1 MNPHEDALYRLR
13 VAAEFLDAA
22 ERDFAQGDW
31 ARCVQQSQIAA
42 ENAAKAILAQV
53 DPVPQTHEP
62 HHQLEELLA
71 TMPELSADVVTAVN
85 VVIAACQHLG
95 RREHV
100 LATYG
105 DEKRRLAPSQIFHQP
120 EATKAIRH
128 ARNAVSNAEQ
138 VINYFHQP
146 SNEGI
151 GN

>member
-13 VAAEFLDAA
+13 VASEFLDAA
-22 ERDFAQGDW
+22 ELALNNSRW
-31 ARCVQQSQIAA
+31 ALCEQQAQIAV

-62 HHQLEELLA
+62 HHQLEALLA
-71 TMPELSADVVTAVN
+71 TMPELPPDVVAAIN
-85 VVIAACQHLG
+85 VVIAACRQLG

-120 EATKAIRH
+120 EATAAIEH

-138 VINYFHQP
+138 VINYFQTA
-146 SNEGI
+146 
-151 GN
+151 

>member
-22 ERDFAQGDW
+22 ERSFAQRDW
-31 ARCVQQSQIAA
+31 ARCVQQAQITV

-53 DPVPQTHEP
+53 DPVPHTHEP

-71 TMPELSADVVTAVN
+71 TMPKLPADVVTSVKI
-85 VVIAACQHLG
+85 VIAACQHLG
-95 RREHV
+95 SREHV

-105 DEKRRLAPSQIFHQP
+105 DEEKRLAPSEIFHQP
-120 EATKAIRH
+120 EATAAIER

-146 SNEGI
+146 SNKRI

>member
-13 VAAEFLDAA
+13 VASEFLDRA
-22 ERDFAQGDW
+22 ERNFAQDDW
-31 ARCVQQSQIAA
+31 AGCVQQAQIAA

-62 HHQLEELLA
+62 HHQLEALLA
-71 TMPELSADVVTAVN
+71 TMPELPPDVVAAIN
-85 VVIAACQHLG
+85 VVIAACRQLG

-120 EATKAIRH
+120 EATAAIEH

-138 VINYFHQP
+138 VINYFQTA
-146 SNEGI
+146 
-151 GN
+151 